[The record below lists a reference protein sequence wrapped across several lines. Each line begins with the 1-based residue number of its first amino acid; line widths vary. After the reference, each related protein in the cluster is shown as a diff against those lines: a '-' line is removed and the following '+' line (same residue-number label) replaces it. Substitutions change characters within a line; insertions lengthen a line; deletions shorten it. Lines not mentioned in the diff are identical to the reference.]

1 MSRKKKHA
9 EHENHERWLVSYADF
24 ITLLFA
30 FFTVLYATAQTDQQK
45 IKAVV
50 DGMNAVFDG
59 GMPDAL
65 LDMMSTESN
74 ETIEIQPNH
83 LAQEAAEPLIRTLKR
98 NLQGSLSDNVV
109 QIGLID
115 QDLTLVLPRRLMF
128 SKGSAELHPSAYGI
142 LVKVVAVLKNAPATL
157 TVVGYADGVPVSKG
171 GKWVDNWH
179 LATARSLATVRYL
192 VRKGYPVSKITV
204 AASITPHADQEAR
217 AVDLKIRVLEPG
229 PSAEVEQ
236 ALRDP
241 LDQR

>member
-50 DGMNAVFDG
+50 DGIQKGKRWCTRGNGMNAVFDG

-74 ETIEIQPNH
+74 ETVEIQPNH

-98 NLQGSLSDNVV
+98 NLQGSLSDNVI

-128 SKGSAELHPSAYGI
+128 SKGSAELQMRAVSLRSSSAWSASAPPAPPPA
-142 LVKVVAVLKNAPATL
+142 VKACDWRRWKAA
-157 TVVGYADGVPVSKG
+157 S
-171 GKWVDNWH
+171 
-179 LATARSLATVRYL
+179 ARSCLQL
-192 VRKGYPVSKITV
+192 VTCN
-204 AASITPHADQEAR
+204 
-217 AVDLKIRVLEPG
+217 L
-229 PSAEVEQ
+229 
-236 ALRDP
+236 
-241 LDQR
+241 